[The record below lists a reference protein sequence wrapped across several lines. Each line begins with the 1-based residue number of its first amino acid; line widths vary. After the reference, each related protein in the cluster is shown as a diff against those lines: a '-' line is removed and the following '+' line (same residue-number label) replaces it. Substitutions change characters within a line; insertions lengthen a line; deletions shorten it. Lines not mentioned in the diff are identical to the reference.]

1 MNRRQA
7 RKIMRQQVDYDL
19 PLHKVNLT
27 WLRAWD
33 CYTAATLT
41 GVPGKRD
48 HRIEKA
54 ITQTRRDKHVQLR
67 TN

>member
-1 MNRRQA
+1 MKQQA
-7 RKIMRQQVDYDL
+7 ENDL

-33 CYTAATLT
+33 NYTAATMPAD
-41 GVPGKRD
+41 VPGKRD

-54 ITQTRRDKHVQLR
+54 LILTERKIK
-67 TN
+67 

>member
-1 MNRRQA
+1 
-7 RKIMRQQVDYDL
+7 MRQQAENDL

-33 CYTAATLT
+33 NYTAATMPAD
-41 GVPGKRD
+41 VPGKRD

-54 ITQTRRDKHVQLR
+54 IKITTKAK
-67 TN
+67 

>member
-1 MNRRQA
+1 MKRRQA
-7 RKIMRQQVDYDL
+7 EKIMRQQAENDL

-33 CYTAATLT
+33 NYTAATMPAD
-41 GVPGKRD
+41 VPGKRD

-54 ITQTRRDKHVQLR
+54 LKITTKAK
-67 TN
+67 

>member
-1 MNRRQA
+1 MNKRQA
-7 RKIMRQQVDYDL
+7 EKIMKQQAENDL

-33 CYTAATLT
+33 NYTAATMPAD
-41 GVPGKRD
+41 VPGKRD

-54 ITQTRRDKHVQLR
+54 LILTERKIK
-67 TN
+67 